1 MKEDMPASFNMYEL
15 AYHNQYNYY
24 DFPKLAS
31 KSTECSDEQLKA
43 IDDLIDSMDL
53 TMEGE
58 DPEKP
63 RETLEKDLLPFNNLP
78 NIFEKNLADV
88 IERKI
93 LCKATEDDEFFEE
106 LLKDKNFTERFWK
119 VPEAIEKKA
128 KEAAK
133 EVKRLFPLKVTNQWL
148 EKAKENARQSQ
159 HPADPDEPST
169 SGIELSFD
177 HVRLSSPA
185 SDFEQLLKAYV
196 SPIKD
201 STKRDVKFNHFA
213 SQIRAVIRDLI
224 FKPKAT
230 SDINIDKVTDALTA
244 YRKRCFVFNAF
255 DDYNTWISSIRNEVV
270 NRRMAK
276 FWHDVIVKHELG
288 LCFIGEPSLDE
299 QIKEKE
305 FYSLEFCDDEDS
317 TRNSEQMEIDDPEMD
332 ILLANLP

>member
-1 MKEDMPASFNMYEL
+1 MYEL
-15 AYHNQYNYY
+15 AYHNQYNCY
-24 DFPKLAS
+24 DFPKLTS

-43 IDDLIDSMDL
+43 IDNLIDCMDL

-58 DPEKP
+58 DSEEQP

-78 NIFEKNLADV
+78 DIFERNLADV

-106 LLKDKNFTERFWK
+106 LLKDKNFKERFWK
-119 VPEAIEKKA
+119 VPEEIEEKA

-133 EVKRLFPLKVTNQWL
+133 EVKRLFPLKVTNKWL
-148 EKAKENARQSQ
+148 EKAKEKARLSQ
-159 HPADPDEPST
+159 HPADPDEEPST

-177 HVRLSSPA
+177 HVRTSTPA

-196 SPIKD
+196 FPIKD
-201 STKRDVKFNHFA
+201 STKRDMKFNHFA

-224 FKPKAT
+224 FKPKST
-230 SDINIDKVTDALTA
+230 NDINMDKVTDALTA
-244 YRKRCFVFNAF
+244 YRKRCFIFNAF
-255 DDYNTWISSIRNEVV
+255 DDYNTWISSIKNEVV

-276 FWHDVIVKHELG
+276 FWQDVVVKHELG

-305 FYSLEFCDDEDS
+305 FYSLEFCDGGDS
-317 TRNSEQMEIDDPEMD
+317 AGNSEHMDMDDSEMD
-332 ILLANLP
+332 NLLANLP